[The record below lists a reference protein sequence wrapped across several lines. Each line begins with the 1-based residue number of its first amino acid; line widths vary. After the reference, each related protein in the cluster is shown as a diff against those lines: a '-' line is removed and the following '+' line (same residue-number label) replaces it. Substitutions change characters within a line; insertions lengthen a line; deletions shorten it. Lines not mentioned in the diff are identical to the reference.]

1 MLSDI
6 GQRIKQRRK
15 QLGLSADALGK
26 ILHKDRATIYRY
38 EKGEITKLPIDVLE
52 PIADF
57 LNVSPAYLMGWE
69 DLSQEKLTPCDSV
82 KIPVLGYVAA
92 GTPIEAHEEVI
103 EHIDISEDLAKRG
116 SYFGLRIQGDSM
128 EPRFYNGDVV
138 VVREQ
143 KDVENGQIAI
153 VIVNGDF
160 GTCKKV
166 LKKDNGLILQPLN
179 QRHEPVFYSWE
190 DVEKTPVTICG
201 LVVGLRADIK

>member
-1 MLSDI
+1 MNLGQKLRIEREKREISLGVLSRMTGI
-6 GQRIKQRRK
+6 SKSSLQ
-15 QLGLSADALGK
+15 
-26 ILHKDRATIYRY
+26 RY
-38 EKGEITKLPIDVLE
+38 ETQKTAKIPVDVVPLLEKALNLPKG
-52 PIADF
+52 
-57 LNVSPAYLMGWE
+57 YLMDWKE
-69 DLSQEKLTPCDSV
+69 EKLTPCDSV

-128 EPRFYNGDVV
+128 EPRFYNGDIV